1 MHSIGR
7 VNGKEGWCEST
18 SFNQVRGTWFA
29 ATRTVESGRMRKM
42 VAISLVAIC
51 YSMAGS
57 MCAAEDEV
65 PANGAPQEQDVVTTP
80 APVAGKHELFHK
92 YVENTL
98 GPEGMLGAALDAGLA
113 LWQNAPPE
121 WDRGANG
128 YAQRWASAYAQSAI
142 GDATKYAVARLLHQ
156 DPSYQRCQCT
166 GFGPRLAHAVSS
178 PFKARNRE
186 GDWVWSPAVGA
197 SIVASHM
204 IPAATWYPSDNGTR
218 DGLQRTGTALLSKIG
233 VRVFREFVH
242 IPQIFQ

>member
-1 MHSIGR
+1 
-7 VNGKEGWCEST
+7 
-18 SFNQVRGTWFA
+18 
-29 ATRTVESGRMRKM
+29 MRKV

-65 PANGAPQEQDVVTTP
+65 PAGGAPQEQDVVTTP

-242 IPQIFQ
+242 IPKIFQ